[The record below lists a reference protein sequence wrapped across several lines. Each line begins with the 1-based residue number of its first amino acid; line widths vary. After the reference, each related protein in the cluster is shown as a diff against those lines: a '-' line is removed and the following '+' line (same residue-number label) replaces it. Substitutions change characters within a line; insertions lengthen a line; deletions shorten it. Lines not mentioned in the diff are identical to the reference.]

1 MRIIGGAAGSIPLAV
16 PPDMAV
22 RPTAERAREAL
33 FNSLGDLTGLVVWDL
48 YAGSGALGLEALSRG
63 ALFVG
68 FVEKEAGHC
77 DFIEK
82 NLAKV
87 STAVRKA
94 AANIVNAP
102 VAAAN
107 FPAPAPDL
115 VLADPPYAESTVEFK
130 LLLGLPRFRE
140 WAKNARLVWEV
151 PDTPGALGDFLLAAP
166 KPRTVRRFGG
176 ADFIMINFQELFR

>member
-1 MRIIGGAAGSIPLAV
+1 MRIISGIAGSIPLAV

-33 FNSLGDLTGLVVWDL
+33 FNSLGDLSGLVVWDL

-63 ALFVG
+63 ARFVG
-68 FVEKEAGHC
+68 FIEKEPKHC
-77 DFIEK
+77 DYIEK

-87 STAVRKA
+87 STAVRSA
-94 AANIVNAP
+94 AANIVASQ
-102 VAAAN
+102 VATAN
-107 FPAPAPDL
+107 FPAPMPNL
-115 VLADPPYAESTVEFK
+115 VLADPPYAESMTEFK

-140 WAKNARLVWEV
+140 WAGKARLIWEV
-151 PDTPGALGDFLLAAP
+151 PDTPGALGEFLLAAP

-176 ADFIMINFQELFR
+176 ADFIIINFQELCR